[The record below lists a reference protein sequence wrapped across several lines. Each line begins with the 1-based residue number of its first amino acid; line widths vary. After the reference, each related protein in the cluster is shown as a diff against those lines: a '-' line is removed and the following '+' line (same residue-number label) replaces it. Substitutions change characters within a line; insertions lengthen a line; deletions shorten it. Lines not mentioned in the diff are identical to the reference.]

1 MTQVPEDVKHLTL
14 REMVDGF
21 GVPEHTA
28 RFMIAIEK
36 GETDGCI
43 VIQEDD
49 TALEI
54 VPEEGAAK
62 LNRQLGCDRRK
73 VLPKETG

>member
-1 MTQVPEDVKHLTL
+1 MTQVPEGVKHLTL
-14 REMVDGF
+14 REMVDDF

-49 TALEI
+49 TDSDSELCQ
-54 VPEEGAAK
+54 GR
-62 LNRQLGCDRRK
+62 LNLIGD
-73 VLPKETG
+73 